1 MTDQE
6 FLLMILYAISTATR
20 PETTVVLKE
29 QHLSMQRVPFAKR
42 SKPLP
47 AKNVRRWRG
56 LYEHRDTPIHHH

>member
-6 FLLMILYAISTATR
+6 FLLMIIYAITAASR
-20 PETTVVLKE
+20 PESTVFLKE
-29 QHLSMQRVPFAKR
+29 EHLKMRRVPSAKR

-47 AKNVRRWRG
+47 PKNVRRWRG